1 MSVLGKY
8 GETADQQS
16 LGLGLLGEDE
26 ESLLIDM
33 QFLFRNHENDLNFM
47 MMMAVQL
54 CECIETTE
62 LGILGK

>member
-1 MSVLGKY
+1 M
-8 GETADQQS
+8 
-16 LGLGLLGEDE
+16 LGEDE